1 MISIRQLYRGAAT
14 FCHNLGMDDP
24 TITTDQRAAEDST
37 ELLSTIRRW
46 GREMG
51 FQAVGFTGVE
61 LSQHRDYLDKW
72 LAAGHHGEMGWMAS
86 HGEKRSRPDTLVPGT
101 CTVITAR
108 MDYLPDGADPEEI
121 LADGEKAYIS
131 RYALGRDYHKLMRG
145 RLAKLAK
152 KIAAELGGGHYRAF
166 VDSAPVLERALAEN
180 AGLGWIGKNTMLIS
194 EKTGSW
200 FFLGEIYTDIPLP
213 ADAPQETEH
222 CGSCRACLDICPTNA
237 FTAPW
242 VLDARKCISY
252 LTIEYEGVIPED
264 LREGMGNRIYG
275 CDDCQIAC
283 PWNKFAR
290 HTQEPDFAPRHAMDA
305 IALLDCFS
313 WSEETFLEKT
323 EGSAI
328 RRIGFERWR
337 RNVAVALGNAP
348 SSAEVTEVLTAALD
362 DPSELVREHVRWAL
376 AQHR

>member
-1 MISIRQLYRGAAT
+1 MIVIGQVYRDVAT
-14 FCHNLGMDDP
+14 FCHNLGMNDP
-24 TITTDQRAAEDST
+24 IITTDQRATEDST

-46 GREMG
+46 GQEMG

-72 LAAGHHGEMGWMAS
+72 LAAGYHGEMGWMAS

-180 AGLGWIGKNTMLIS
+180 AGLGWIGKNTMLIN
-194 EKTGSW
+194 EKAGSW

-213 ADAPQETEH
+213 ADAPQKTEH

-237 FTAPW
+237 FTGPW

-252 LTIEYEGVIPED
+252 LTIEYDGVIPED
-264 LREGMGNRIYG
+264 LRAGMGNRIYG

-283 PWNKFAR
+283 PGTSSRGTLRNPTSRLVTRWTPLRYSTASVGAR
-290 HTQEPDFAPRHAMDA
+290 
-305 IALLDCFS
+305 
-313 WSEETFLEKT
+313 
-323 EGSAI
+323 
-328 RRIGFERWR
+328 RRFWKKRKARLSGVLAS
-337 RNVAVALGNAP
+337 NAGAATSLSPGNAP
-348 SSAEVTEVLTAALD
+348 SSAEVTEALTAALD
-362 DPSELVREHVRWAL
+362 DPSELVREHVRWSL